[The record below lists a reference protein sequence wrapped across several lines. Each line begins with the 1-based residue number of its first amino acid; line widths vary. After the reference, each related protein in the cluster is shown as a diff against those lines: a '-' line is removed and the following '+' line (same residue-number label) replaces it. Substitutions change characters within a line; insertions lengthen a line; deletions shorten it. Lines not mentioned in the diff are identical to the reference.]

1 VSPGRVRIAA
11 ALLLTAPFVP
21 LLFQGE
27 EWAASTPFLYVTD
40 HEDPDLGRAVSEGR
54 RQEFAAF
61 GWAPEEVPDPQ
72 DPATF
77 AASVLRW
84 DELGSPGHADVLH
97 WYRALIALRRSR
109 PGLATGPLDDVAV
122 TFDEDARWLVVH
134 RRAAGVSVVVNLG
147 DADQDVPVAGAGE
160 VVLAWPDAMTP
171 TAAGLR
177 LPADGV
183 VVIANA

>member
-1 VSPGRVRIAA
+1 M
-11 ALLLTAPFVP
+11 
-21 LLFQGE
+21 
-27 EWAASTPFLYVTD
+27 
-40 HEDPDLGRAVSEGR
+40 SEGR

-61 GWAPEEVPDPQ
+61 GWEPEEVPDPQ

-84 DELGSPGHADVLH
+84 DELGSRGHADVLD

-134 RRAAGVSVVVNLG
+134 RRAAGVSVAVNLG
-147 DADQDVPVAGAGE
+147 HTVQDVPVADARE
-160 VVLAWPDAMTP
+160 VVLASPPDGVTP

-183 VVIANA
+183 AVVATG